1 MDTYFFYAYYRNP
14 KVTIH
19 KATCRFCNQGKGMQ
33 PNKCSC
39 STGRWRGSFS
49 SFELALTAA
58 QEVGKR
64 LGVEPTYCQRCMHEA
79 VAVSGQ
85 DELEWEM
92 TTAVS

>member
-19 KATCRFCNQGKGMQ
+19 KSACRFCNQGKGMQ

-49 SFELALTAA
+49 SVELALEAA
-58 QEVGKR
+58 QEIGKR
-64 LGVEPTYCQRCMHEA
+64 LGVEPTYCQRCMSEV
-79 VAVSGQ
+79 VAMAIK
-85 DELEWEM
+85 EEFALE
-92 TTAVS
+92 TAIFE